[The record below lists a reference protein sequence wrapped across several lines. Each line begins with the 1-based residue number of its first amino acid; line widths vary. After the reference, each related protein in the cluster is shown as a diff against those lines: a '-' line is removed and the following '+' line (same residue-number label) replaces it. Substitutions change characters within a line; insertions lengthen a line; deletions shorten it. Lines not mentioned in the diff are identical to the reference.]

1 MLSRGA
7 PRASDISD
15 PIGSRQNGASRGPVG
30 RKGTR
35 PLGLR
40 RLLARVPGNLQR
52 LRWGFGLWLAV
63 GVAIPRVDHRPL
75 VAQESPPSS
84 SGTNVVDIDV
94 SGSAASGSSSFAI
107 VDARLTYERLDSVY
121 YELEASVYGRY
132 GRSNGEL
139 ISKNW
144 GAAASFDATPQAD
157 FSLFSFADIE
167 QNPIRKLTL
176 RSRMGAGAKWMLMRN
191 SNEDETSF
199 SAALLTAY
207 EKHHQIDG
215 EEPETSTW
223 RWSFRLKRDLA
234 VASKTDL
241 STAWFFQP
249 RIEAMGDYLVDGL
262 VRISQQLTE
271 RVRLTFTFDY
281 FHDSDPPADVP
292 ESERRFLFG
301 VTGRF

>member
-1 MLSRGA
+1 M
-7 PRASDISD
+7 SDI
-15 PIGSRQNGASRGPVG
+15 
-30 RKGTR
+30 
-35 PLGLR
+35 
-40 RLLARVPGNLQR
+40 GNLVQR
-52 LRWGFGLWLAV
+52 TLCGFGGSLQGPQRGFGLLLAAV
-63 GVAIPRVDHRPL
+63 GIAVQQVGHRPL
-75 VAQESPPSS
+75 LAQEGPSS
-84 SGTNVVDIDV
+84 SASTNVVEVDV

-107 VDARLTYERLDSVY
+107 VDARLTFKRLDSVY
-121 YELEASVYGRY
+121 YELVASVYGRY
-132 GRSNGEL
+132 GQSNGEL

-144 GAAASFDATPQAD
+144 GAEASFDATPEAD

-176 RSRMGAGAKWMLMRN
+176 RSRMGAGAKWVLMRQ
-191 SNEDETSF
+191 SNEDKTSF

-207 EKHHQIDG
+207 EKHQIDG
-215 EEPETSTW
+215 EEPETSSW

-241 STAWFFQP
+241 STAWFLQP
-249 RIEAMGDYLVDGL
+249 RVEAMNDYLVDGI

-281 FHDSDPPADVP
+281 FHDSDPPGDVQK
-292 ESERRFLFG
+292 SERRFLFG